1 MDGPGIERGNTIDFD
16 TVKFNEPVSRSI
28 VITNIGQ
35 VSQKI
40 KEIDWETI
48 SYAAYIAYI
57 TFPYKSIWITGKF
70 VLKSISL
77 SF

>member
-40 KEIDWETI
+40 IENDSENI
-48 SYAAYIAYI
+48 SYAAYI
-57 TFPYKSIWITGKF
+57 TCPYKSI
-70 VLKSISL
+70 
-77 SF
+77 